1 MAKIISDQMDK
12 LSLESE
18 EIIGKSIE
26 AELRFCKS
34 VKDLFVKRKFD
45 QRIVFG
51 YSYIKIY
58 VMLFFMSE
66 KRLRES
72 NANGILSIVE
82 ECFEQK
88 NKILRNLVWCPNFKI
103 ELERININ
111 KLKFRATLTF
121 INNFVTHWVRSVSSK
136 ETLCHF
142 ASCTW

>member
-1 MAKIISDQMDK
+1 
-12 LSLESE
+12 
-18 EIIGKSIE
+18 
-26 AELRFCKS
+26 
-34 VKDLFVKRKFD
+34 
-45 QRIVFG
+45 
-51 YSYIKIY
+51 
-58 VMLFFMSE
+58 MSE

-121 INNFVTHWVRSVSSK
+121 INNFMTHWVRSVSSK
-136 ETLCHF
+136 ETPCHF

>member
-34 VKDLFVKRKFD
+34 VKDLFVKRKFN
-45 QRIVFG
+45 QHIVFG

-72 NANGILSIVE
+72 NANGILPIVE

-88 NKILRNLVWCPNFKI
+88 NKISRNLV
-103 ELERININ
+103 
-111 KLKFRATLTF
+111 
-121 INNFVTHWVRSVSSK
+121 
-136 ETLCHF
+136 
-142 ASCTW
+142 